1 MVDVDPSLRLWGW
14 FFLAL
19 YIGAMMILGFIGMRR
34 VRDSDD
40 FATARASYGP
50 IFLAFALTATTAS
63 GGTFIGIPAL
73 AYRTGFPALWYAF
86 VYPLGVY
93 LGVLVCLRAVR
104 RAGATFGNR
113 SIPEYLGDR
122 YQSGALRICVALFSL
137 LLLFYLAGQL
147 LSGAVL
153 FNKMMGIS
161 ILPALIITG
170 VVLMLYIVIGGAHA
184 DILTDGMQGALMLLL
199 AVGVV
204 VMFLTGFGVDGGY
217 GGMIRELEA
226 LDPALTARLSPTHPV
241 LDSWWDVLAIFVMHA
256 PLGLLPH
263 TGNKLWALKHNRDQ
277 LRFITIA
284 FAFGMTL
291 PCLALGGILARA
303 VLGDA
308 LLQEGASEN
317 DAIPALF
324 VATLPSWLAAL
335 IGAGVLAAVM
345 STADGLMVSISQIFA
360 NDIYRRSIAPRLR
373 VKPADEVVDRMSLT
387 ISRVA
392 TVLIMLGALWLAW
405 GTQHM
410 NVALLIAA
418 GVGGMLAAIF
428 GPLFAGIF
436 WRRATKQGA
445 LWGFI
450 AGGVVFIFL
459 KTEILND
466 AWFAGSAL
474 AGPWAWLV
482 SQGPNPFACSTLGAG
497 ASVLVLI
504 AVSLSTRAPD
514 PEHLRRAFGD

>member
-19 YIGAMMILGFIGMRR
+19 YIGAMMIFGFIGMRR

-40 FATARASYGP
+40 FATARGAYGP

-86 VYPLGVY
+86 VYPLGTY
-93 LGVLVCLRAVR
+93 LGVLVCFRAVR

-113 SIPEYLGDR
+113 SMPEYLGDR
-122 YQSGALRICVALFSL
+122 YQSDALRICVALFSL

-184 DILTDGMQGALMLLL
+184 DILTDGVQGALMLLL
-199 AVGVV
+199 AVGVA

-241 LDSWWDVLAIFVMHA
+241 LDSWWDVFAIFVMHA

-277 LRFITIA
+277 LRFITVA

-308 LLQEGASEN
+308 LLLEGASEN

-324 VATLPSWLAAL
+324 VATLPTWLAAL

-345 STADGLMVSISQIFA
+345 STADGLMVSTLADLCQRYLPPQHRA
-360 NDIYRRSIAPRLR
+360 APAGETGRRSRRSHVAHDQPCRHRLDHVGR
-373 VKPADEVVDRMSLT
+373 
-387 ISRVA
+387 
-392 TVLIMLGALWLAW
+392 AL
-405 GTQHM
+405 
-410 NVALLIAA
+410 A
-418 GVGGMLAAIF
+418 GVGNPAHERGVADCHRCGRHAGGDLRPPVCRHLLAAYDQGGRAVGLHRRRRGVHF
-428 GPLFAGIF
+428 AENGNLERRMVCRQRARRPLGLVGGTRPQPICLLDA
-436 WRRATKQGA
+436 WRRRLGSGIDRVIVEHTR
-445 LWGFI
+445 
-450 AGGVVFIFL
+450 
-459 KTEILND
+459 
-466 AWFAGSAL
+466 AGSGTSAT
-474 AGPWAWLV
+474 GV
-482 SQGPNPFACSTLGAG
+482 
-497 ASVLVLI
+497 
-504 AVSLSTRAPD
+504 R
-514 PEHLRRAFGD
+514 